1 MTEQQLL
8 PRWWRS
14 RGGGGVAPG
23 LVPAPPQ
30 DRAQRGLRHKLPQGE
45 GPLASGGRET
55 EELVQ

>member
-1 MTEQQLL
+1 M
-8 PRWWRS
+8 
-14 RGGGGVAPG
+14 GGGGGPWARLAPPHG
-23 LVPAPPQ
+23 WFRPPPQ